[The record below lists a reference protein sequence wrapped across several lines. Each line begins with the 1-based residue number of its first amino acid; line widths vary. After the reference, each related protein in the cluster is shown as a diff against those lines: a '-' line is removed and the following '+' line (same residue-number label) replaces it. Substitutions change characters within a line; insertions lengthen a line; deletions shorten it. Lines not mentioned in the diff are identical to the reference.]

1 MTKNRKYIKNR
12 RYSEN
17 RPVQP
22 KSRKNRKLNRFLTGW
37 GIFIFLNFFYFPGD
51 YTTSFWPFVLKWKSN
66 PKPKLKSLSP
76 HLQASSS
83 DENLTVSLTR
93 HASSSP
99 LPQSSSLLASVKL
112 ASSSL
117 VAGRCSLCTAAHSAQ
132 RQRRSLHSGWLRR
145 SLLCSDLPA
154 LLSAQQHR

>member
-1 MTKNRKYIKNR
+1 MIKNQKYIKNQ

-22 KSRKNRKLNRFLTGW
+22 KNRKNRKLNRFLTGW
-37 GIFIFLNFFYFPGD
+37 GIFIFFYFPGD
-51 YTTSFWPFVLKWKSN
+51 YTIYTTSFWPFVLKWKSN

-99 LPQSSSLLASVKL
+99 LPQSSLLLASVKL
-112 ASSSL
+112 TARLKLAGRWSL
-117 VAGRCSLCTAAHSAQ
+117 VASSLPQACCSLLAAPI
-132 RQRRSLHSGWLRR
+132 RLLCSLHSSTGNV
-145 SLLCSDLPA
+145 LLLNF
-154 LLSAQQHR
+154 